1 MRKLTL
7 VSISEL
13 RESAEN
19 SYLYD
24 PPSDSEIE
32 QLAESIKTRGLLDP
46 IIITKDR
53 YIISGHRR
61 IAACRLLE
69 KESVRCKVLA
79 NNLLKE

>member
-7 VSISEL
+7 VSIYDL
-13 RESAEN
+13 NESAEN

-61 IAACRLLE
+61 IAACRFAGE
-69 KESVRCKVLA
+69 GVGSM
-79 NNLLKE
+79 